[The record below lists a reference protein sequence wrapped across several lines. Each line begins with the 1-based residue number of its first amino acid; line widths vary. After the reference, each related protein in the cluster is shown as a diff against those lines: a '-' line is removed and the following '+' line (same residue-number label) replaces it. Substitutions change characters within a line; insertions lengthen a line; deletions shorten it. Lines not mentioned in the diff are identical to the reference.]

1 MRKEKPCGTY
11 SERRD
16 VILWRL
22 ISMREIHLTFR
33 DARFVRP
40 LIYTSLRLGARGK
53 SPLMRT
59 HEPCVPTGQ
68 ANFPHGLLTTPKA
81 PLLKSLAIGLWT
93 LSLSGKYLQC
103 LFHSAWR
110 YSLLTDIAPHGISFL
125 CFRPNNFKII
135 FIYAIDLLLLIYSG
149 SNGWLFFT
157 MAVIICMSLFLTLF
171 NATCFFFPLFTS
183 LL

>member
-1 MRKEKPCGTY
+1 MKWPFVKIFRKNG
-11 SERRD
+11 RD
-16 VILWRL
+16 WF
-22 ISMREIHLTFR
+22 TP
-33 DARFVRP
+33 FV
-40 LIYTSLRLGARGK
+40 YGK
-53 SPLMRT
+53 CCRVVLNSP
-59 HEPCVPTGQ
+59 Q
-68 ANFPHGLLTTPKA
+68 
-81 PLLKSLAIGLWT
+81 
-93 LSLSGKYLQC
+93 
-103 LFHSAWR
+103 
-110 YSLLTDIAPHGISFL
+110 GISFL

>member
-1 MRKEKPCGTY
+1 MWRWILCSLRRREFRERRNEKPCGTY

-16 VILWRL
+16 VILWCL
-22 ISMREIHLTFR
+22 SSMREIHLTFR

-40 LIYTSLRLGARGK
+40 LMYTSLRLGARGK

-110 YSLLTDIAPHGISFL
+110 YSLLTDIAPHGISVNSCPFL
-125 CFRPNNFKII
+125 VQKITRRYVRI
-135 FIYAIDLLLLIYSG
+135 RGDFWKEKGKKRNHAG
-149 SNGWLFFT
+149 R
-157 MAVIICMSLFLTLF
+157 
-171 NATCFFFPLFTS
+171 
-183 LL
+183 